1 MSLRS
6 LFDLP
11 VSMGWRHLLFANWPV
26 DPDVVD
32 AHIPD
37 RLTVDT
43 YHGRA
48 WLSVVPFTN
57 VEVRP
62 TGLPAWTGL
71 NLPEL
76 NLRTYVTYDSER
88 REPDATGPGDDGPAA
103 DLGVYF
109 FSLDADGILGVTGA
123 RVFHHLPYYFATMD
137 VRTNERGVDF
147 ASERWHPGARPNN
160 FDARYEPVGER
171 FHSEPGSVE
180 EFLTKR
186 HRYYTETPGGELRY
200 AQIRHGPWPL
210 YDATVEFRENE
221 VFETNG
227 FATPDSDPVFRY
239 SPGVDVTAS
248 GSRSVE

>member
-43 YHGRA
+43 YDGRA

-76 NLRTYVTYDSER
+76 NLRTYVTYE
-88 REPDATGPGDDGPAA
+88 
-103 DLGVYF
+103 
-109 FSLDADGILGVTGA
+109 
-123 RVFHHLPYYFATMD
+123 
-137 VRTNERGVDF
+137 
-147 ASERWHPGARPNN
+147 
-160 FDARYEPVGER
+160 
-171 FHSEPGSVE
+171 
-180 EFLTKR
+180 
-186 HRYYTETPGGELRY
+186 
-200 AQIRHGPWPL
+200 
-210 YDATVEFRENE
+210 
-221 VFETNG
+221 
-227 FATPDSDPVFRY
+227 
-239 SPGVDVTAS
+239 
-248 GSRSVE
+248 

>member
-26 DPDVVD
+26 DPEVVD
-32 AHIPD
+32 AHVPD
-37 RLTVDT
+37 PLTVDT
-43 YHGRA
+43 YDGQA

-57 VEVRP
+57 IEVRP
-62 TGLPAWTGL
+62 KGLPAWTGL
-71 NLPEL
+71 PLPEL
-76 NLRTYVTYDSER
+76 NLRTYVTYEGER
-88 REPDATGPGDDGPAA
+88 NWPDATGPQDDGPAA

-123 RVFHHLPYYFATMD
+123 RVCHHLPYYFATIDM
-137 VRTNERGVDF
+137 RTDGRGVDF
-147 ASERWHPGARPNN
+147 TSERWHPGVRPNN

-171 FHSEPGSVE
+171 FQSEPGSVE
-180 EFLTKR
+180 EFLTGR

-200 AQIRHGPWPL
+200 AQIRHEPWPL
-210 YDATVEFRENE
+210 YDATAEFAENE

-248 GSRSVE
+248 GSRAVE